1 MEEKERLEK
10 LEPAEALADRG
21 EKTETIE
28 AGSGEKDRR
37 EASLNMDGELSVEA
51 VRRWLLW
58 AGLALGICLAASC
71 ILGTVFLMQ
80 NRKPAVLLT
89 ADGKDSRE
97 LVLNRK
103 GGVIRKNGNPDSMAG
118 LSLRECCERLLEELH
133 GVQMLGDQEAALF
146 TVRPIE
152 GAVRVDTER
161 MAEEIAVAA
170 ELFLTTRQA
179 KGTVYVGSIS
189 EEPEVLELV
198 RENGCSVGK
207 AAMVQDLLERNVRV
221 RESDCGRLC
230 QMDMGALSREM
241 EQKNYQTSF
250 LVATAGKLYQVKE
263 DRPAGIES
271 RETESGTETDEG
283 SGEEENGIDPGTDG
297 NGGSAGNR
305 GSGNSEGREQPEEA
319 VKEPQGE
326 ELQKTAAER
335 PRKKRSLRQSR
346 KMVRNLGQKRS
357 PKTGN
362 RLSLSQDRRSR
373 KPQRR
378 LRHLLRHQRPPQSR
392 RRLPHQRPQR
402 RLQKRLH
409 RSRPQP
415 HRALLLR

>member
-198 RENGCSVGK
+198 RENGWSGTFGSGSRTAAGCARWTWGPCPGK
-207 AAMVQDLLERNVRV
+207 WSRKIIRPRFWWPR
-221 RESDCGRLC
+221 RESFIR
-230 QMDMGALSREM
+230 
-241 EQKNYQTSF
+241 
-250 LVATAGKLYQVKE
+250 
-263 DRPAGIES
+263 
-271 RETESGTETDEG
+271 
-283 SGEEENGIDPGTDG
+283 
-297 NGGSAGNR
+297 
-305 GSGNSEGREQPEEA
+305 
-319 VKEPQGE
+319 
-326 ELQKTAAER
+326 
-335 PRKKRSLRQSR
+335 
-346 KMVRNLGQKRS
+346 
-357 PKTGN
+357 
-362 RLSLSQDRRSR
+362 
-373 KPQRR
+373 
-378 LRHLLRHQRPPQSR
+378 
-392 RRLPHQRPQR
+392 
-402 RLQKRLH
+402 
-409 RSRPQP
+409 
-415 HRALLLR
+415 

>member
-10 LEPAEALADRG
+10 LESAEALADRG

-28 AGSGEKDRR
+28 AGNGRKDRR

-89 ADGKDSRE
+89 VDGKDSRE

-133 GVQMLGDQEAALF
+133 GAQMLGDQEAALF

-179 KGTVYVGSIS
+179 KGTVYAGSIS

-241 EQKNYQTSF
+241 EKKNYQTSF
-250 LVATAGKLYQVKE
+250 LVATA
-263 DRPAGIES
+263 ES
-271 RETESGTETDEG
+271 FIR
-283 SGEEENGIDPGTDG
+283 
-297 NGGSAGNR
+297 
-305 GSGNSEGREQPEEA
+305 
-319 VKEPQGE
+319 
-326 ELQKTAAER
+326 
-335 PRKKRSLRQSR
+335 
-346 KMVRNLGQKRS
+346 
-357 PKTGN
+357 
-362 RLSLSQDRRSR
+362 
-373 KPQRR
+373 
-378 LRHLLRHQRPPQSR
+378 
-392 RRLPHQRPQR
+392 
-402 RLQKRLH
+402 
-409 RSRPQP
+409 
-415 HRALLLR
+415 